1 MNEGQSPQHLAG
13 VCSEGDSAVDRIT
26 ALRNQL
32 AATIG
37 GSLNG
42 EGKRPNIKADLKSRL
57 RAVSFKYI
65 LD

>member
-13 VCSEGDSAVDRIT
+13 VCSEGDSSVDRIT

-32 AATIG
+32 AAAIG

-42 EGKRPNIKADLKSRL
+42 EGKRPIIKADLKS
-57 RAVSFKYI
+57 
-65 LD
+65 